1 MKRNRGFCVFYVMLL
16 TVFTGA
22 VAALAVQFREIR
34 QGDEFYEQAA
44 EAVFMEKG
52 TGYSRWLS
60 KLSGVYPGMIGWLQ
74 IPDTSVNYP
83 VMSGPDNQFY
93 LNHLPDGSENVCG
106 SLFLDCRSNQESL
119 HFIIYGHNGADG
131 KMFGILKQY
140 ESADFFEEHPAFTVI
155 TPEFCHVCPVFSVRR
170 VKADGD
176 DYRMD
181 FRDKE
186 ELLDYANHAAAE
198 SLYDTD
204 TDFGNMAG
212 IVTLSTCTGRRNQR
226 LIVQG
231 VLPRE

>member
-1 MKRNRGFCVFYVMLL
+1 
-16 TVFTGA
+16 
-22 VAALAVQFREIR
+22 
-34 QGDEFYEQAA
+34 
-44 EAVFMEKG
+44 
-52 TGYSRWLS
+52 
-60 KLSGVYPGMIGWLQ
+60 
-74 IPDTSVNYP
+74 
-83 VMSGPDNQFY
+83 
-93 LNHLPDGSENVCG
+93 
-106 SLFLDCRSNQESL
+106 
-119 HFIIYGHNGADG
+119 
-131 KMFGILKQY
+131 MFGILKQY